1 MQRDNVTQDADALT
15 CHRFMSQVFG
25 MCQWHPLTC
34 HRFMSQIFGMCHR
47 KPEVSQSIVACANGV
62 CASDVMSRNVS
73 CRRTDFRCHGRRR
86 MGDQVGFDKCAVFE
100 KEVFLF
106 EINFLR
112 ARDLDFVFITETW
125 LNTCNRYVLG
135 EDVPNN
141 CTVFNSRQIGRGGGL
156 ASIFKD
162 NFICTLLK
170 FDTFSS
176 FKLQS
181 FEMQSTTPVLVLLFT
196 GLRELIRTASQN
208 WLPPLWTLF

>member
-1 MQRDNVTQDADALT
+1 
-15 CHRFMSQVFG
+15 
-25 MCQWHPLTC
+25 
-34 HRFMSQIFGMCHR
+34 
-47 KPEVSQSIVACANGV
+47 
-62 CASDVMSRNVS
+62 
-73 CRRTDFRCHGRRR
+73 

-125 LNTCNRYVLG
+125 LNTGNRYVLG
-135 EDVPNN
+135 EAVPNN

-181 FEMQSTTPVLVLLFT
+181 FEIQSTTPVLVLLFT

-208 WLPPLWTLF
+208 WLPPLWMLF